1 MKRKEEEEEEEEEDD
16 DDDVGKMGVAIGVME
31 IKNNL
36 DCNSL
41 DKILKTICWI

>member
-1 MKRKEEEEEEEEEDD
+1 MKRKEEEEEEE

>member
-1 MKRKEEEEEEEEEDD
+1 MKRKEEEE
-16 DDDVGKMGVAIGVME
+16 DDDVGKMGVAIGVVE